1 MMGYLTLSC
10 ILGGSLLSSAS
21 VGFDPVHG
29 EGSGGISWDVGIVI
43 ISLVGLTVSLGCDYL
58 VFEPKLVAG
67 LVFRLPLTQHVR
79 LTFPSLCL
87 S

>member
-43 ISLVGLTVSLGCDYL
+43 ISLVGLTVSLGRDCL
-58 VFEPKLVAG
+58 VFKTELVAG
-67 LVFRLPLTQHVR
+67 LVFRLPLTQYVCR
-79 LTFPSLCL
+79 AFPSLCL